1 MTLGERIIK
10 RRNAKGISQDTL
22 AVALGVSRQS
32 VSKWETDA
40 SVPELDKLIKLGE
53 YIEISLDELIQGKV
67 HTGEVRSSVLKRWW
81 LRIDSWY
88 REKAYLLGYLFVI
101 WGLWGLVSIGLSVI
115 AYCFKTW
122 STGGAL
128 TLFGAML
135 SATIEHLLKLSLGY
149 HIVKHGKKKTR
160 PYSWYQLGWGAILF
174 SLFGY
179 NRIKVV
185 AIGLLEIMFS
195 VPLAIFTQSE
205 ENVLRF
211 LVRFLAEAIPG
222 FTGCF
227 VLGLLGICSIVKYK
241 RNLKTE

>member
-10 RRNAKGISQDTL
+10 LRNSKGVSQDTL
-22 AVALGVSRQS
+22 ANALGVSRQS

-40 SVPELDKLIKLGE
+40 SVPELDKLIKLSE
-53 YIEISLDELIQGKV
+53 YFEISLDELIKGSV
-67 HTGEVRSSVLKRWW
+67 HTRGANSSVLKQWW

-88 REKAYLLGYLFVI
+88 REKAYLLGYVFVV
-101 WGLWGLVSIGLSVI
+101 WGLWGLVRVVLSVI

-128 TLFGAML
+128 ALFGAML
-135 SATIEHLLKLSLGY
+135 STIVEHTLKVILGY
-149 HIVKHGKKKTR
+149 HIVNHGKKKTR
-160 PYSWYQLGWGAILF
+160 PYSWYQLGWGALLF

-185 AIGLLEIMFS
+185 AIGLLDLVFS
-195 VPLAIFTQSE
+195 MPLAIFTQSE
-205 ENVLRF
+205 EEVRLF
-211 LVRFLAEAIPG
+211 LVEAISDY
-222 FTGCF
+222 TGCF

-241 RNLKTE
+241 RSLKCE